1 MLILI
6 IMKHL
11 INSISRF
18 WRNDLKIF
26 LSHLRNVHRWKE
38 SEAAVITMSKSFEAI
53 KTNCPS
59 VCLSVCPCLCHQK
72 MPQEGREGCGC
83 LYIQITHLYNY
94 ATGRTRNLD
103 LLKITF
109 CWCHIF
115 VESSCQ
121 NVSGVK
127 ILVFGLKE
135 VFQDWPFCVT

>member
-1 MLILI
+1 
-6 IMKHL
+6 MKHL

-38 SEAAVITMSKSFEAI
+38 SEAALITMSKSFEAI

-59 VCLSVCPCLCHQK
+59 VCLSVLVFATKKCLRK
-72 MPQEGREGCGC
+72 EGCGC

-94 ATGRTRNLD
+94 ATGRIRNLD